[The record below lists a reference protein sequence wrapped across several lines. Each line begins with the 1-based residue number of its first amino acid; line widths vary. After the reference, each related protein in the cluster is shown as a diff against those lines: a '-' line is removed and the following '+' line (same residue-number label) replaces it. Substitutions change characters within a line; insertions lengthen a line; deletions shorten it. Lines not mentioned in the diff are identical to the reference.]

1 MQDYASGLSNANHTD
16 SSQNRITQMSAQTRG
31 DTLFWRFI
39 RKTWS
44 FVWLLF
50 VAASIIW
57 LLKLFNPAL
66 DRYPELADIWEHV
79 SDFVGEAVDF
89 VLMTLFGIWCFVFW
103 TEFFADLFNIKRR
116 R

>member
-39 RKTWS
+39 RKTWG

-50 VAASIIW
+50 VAASIVW
-57 LLKLFNPAL
+57 LLKHFYPAL

-89 VLMTLFGIWCFVFW
+89 VLMTLFGIVGFVFW
-103 TEFFADLFNIKRR
+103 IEFLAAFFGYRKR
-116 R
+116 